1 MAMRRR
7 RISSVAHRRGA
18 IAFAAIGLLA
28 PFIVGTVSSADAGA
42 IAPTGLNVVAATAN
56 PNPDLGGAVPAVLVQ
71 AGGSFTLTIS
81 LSPSGASFNKD
92 TEITLTLQSVAGGIP
107 HGTFRP
113 STVTFPADM
122 ASASYAIAYSA
133 ADNGLVLKASANT
146 PNGKITPGST
156 APFDVVSTLLPLEK
170 SDQPLTAGVGDSSCS
185 QATTEPEC
193 GIIVLPKGM
202 NSDAAFTLGRCT
214 PDLGCT
220 SGSQVIQFVADL
232 GDKLTPPTYTATN
245 PAMLIVRCD
254 KQLCRD
260 MNNGIRAFTLK
271 VSQSPI
277 GSLHESPPCAVKGV
291 VNDRATFCTDYRQ
304 SHRDNSGD
312 LLLTLL
318 FTQDMRGST

>member
-1 MAMRRR
+1 MRRR

-81 LSPSGASFNKD
+81 LSPSGATFNKD

-107 HGTFRP
+107 HGTFSP

-185 QATTEPEC
+185 QASTEPEC

-232 GDKLTPPTYTATN
+232 GTRYSPTN
-245 PAMLIVRCD
+245 PATLIVRCD
-254 KQLCRD
+254 KQLCRST
-260 MNNGIRAFTLK
+260 NNGIRAFALK
-271 VSQSPI
+271 VSQSASGPL
-277 GSLHESPPCAVKGV
+277 SDVSQPCAVKGV
-291 VNDRATFCTDYRQ
+291 VNNGETFCTDYVQ
-304 SHRDNSGD
+304 SHRDYSGD
-312 LLLTLL
+312 LLLYLL